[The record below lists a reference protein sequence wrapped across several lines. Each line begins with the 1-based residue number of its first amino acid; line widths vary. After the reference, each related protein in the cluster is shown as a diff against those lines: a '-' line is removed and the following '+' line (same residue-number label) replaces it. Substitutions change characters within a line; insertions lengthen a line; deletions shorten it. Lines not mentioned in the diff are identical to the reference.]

1 MNSKYFVPVIGT
13 DDRPFANVGNDRG
26 EKERE
31 IQSETDARSPSR
43 SSEDSERTFPPLASF
58 LSSPREGDNC
68 TRTAIAANTIGSCC
82 FRSRAT
88 KERRTIRPRR
98 GLFQRG
104 DLISAELR
112 RPNASVRASK
122 LKEER
127 GTPAFEWRGFR
138 EALSENICPR
148 RSLEPRLLLRVTIRA
163 PRDHFIVPRPR
174 YERPSDDATV
184 LGHRDRSFIFP
195 RNVQETWR
203 SLSIRLRESRSS
215 SLDQEILR
223 KLFLYPP
230 NNPPWLCHLRRHVYF
245 LSKRRGDVD
254 SRYDCISK
262 KFA

>member
-1 MNSKYFVPVIGT
+1 MIGLLRTWETIGERRRERDSIGNRCSITLSIERGFRT
-13 DDRPFANVGNDRG
+13 D
-26 EKERE
+26 
-31 IQSETDARSPSR
+31 
-43 SSEDSERTFPPLASF
+43 RTFPPLASF

-68 TRTAIAANTIGSCC
+68 TPTAIAANTIGSCC
-82 FRSRAT
+82 FRAT

-127 GTPAFEWRGFR
+127 GTPAFERRGFR

-215 SLDQEILR
+215 SLDPRDFAEIIS
-223 KLFLYPP
+223 
-230 NNPPWLCHLRRHVYF
+230 
-245 LSKRRGDVD
+245 LSAK
-254 SRYDCISK
+254 
-262 KFA
+262 

>member
-43 SSEDSERTFPPLASF
+43 SSEDSERTGRF
-58 LSSPREGDNC
+58 LLSREGDNC
-68 TRTAIAANTIGSCC
+68 TPTAIAANTIGSCC

-127 GTPAFEWRGFR
+127 GTPAFERRGFR

-163 PRDHFIVPRPR
+163 PRDHFIVPR

-184 LGHRDRSFIFP
+184 LGHRDRSFIFL

-230 NNPPWLCHLRRHVYF
+230 NNPSWLCHLRRHVYF

>member
-43 SSEDSERTFPPLASF
+43 SDRTFPPLASF

-68 TRTAIAANTIGSCC
+68 TPTAIAANTIGSCC
-82 FRSRAT
+82 FRAT

-127 GTPAFEWRGFR
+127 GTPAFERRGFR

-184 LGHRDRSFIFP
+184 LGHRDRSFIFL

-203 SLSIRLRESRSS
+203 SLSIRSRESRSS

-254 SRYDCISK
+254 SKYDCISK